1 MNMSKK
7 KLIVWLYVLVAA
19 ACNGKPN
26 FEQNQKENIAVKAVN
41 KGLANLHI
49 ECHPSEYRFNIL
61 PRLPPADPAA
71 YPRYEPTHFEVVKRL
86 PIPMNKE
93 LIVPKLQELGFMEN
107 SNNEIFEKNF
117 GKKNMYSAADYLANL
132 FSVTIVLKDFVKSG
146 CPYGVDI
153 YHLNEKVDGV
163 DVLIGYN
170 GLIFKDTTI
179 PNLIISTINHKNKPD
194 NLFQDLLDKHIQNI
208 EAFKQKQPLNE
219 ELISTR
225 VVYDGITYEINSFK
239 GGRSTNLK
247 IYRYKDR
254 KKSH

>member
-49 ECHPSEYRFNIL
+49 ECHPSEYRFNML

-93 LIVPKLQELGFMEN
+93 LIVPKLQELGFIEKG
-107 SNNEIFEKNF
+107 NNEIVEKNF
-117 GKKNMYSAADYLANL
+117 RKKNMYRAADYLANL
-132 FSVTIVLKDFVKSG
+132 FSVTIVLKDFVKLG

-179 PNLIISTINHKNKPD
+179 PDLIISTINHKNKPD

-239 GGRSTNLK
+239 GGRSTNLQ